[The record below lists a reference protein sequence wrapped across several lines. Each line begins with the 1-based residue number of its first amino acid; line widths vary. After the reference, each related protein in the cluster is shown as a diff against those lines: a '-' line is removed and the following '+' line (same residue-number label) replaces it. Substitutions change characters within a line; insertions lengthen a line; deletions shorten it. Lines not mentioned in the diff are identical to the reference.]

1 MIIECKFCYGSGSV
15 ITGGILGVKEVCP
28 ACKGA
33 GEFNVVNRSDY
44 TSCKHCNGNGFV
56 ISGGILGVRRVCP
69 ACKGLGMI
77 ERPKI
82 GMKKLRKDN
91 NANVVILPQTPRLN
105 HYDYDIA
112 VSFAGEDRK
121 IVENYCDQLSLHG
134 LKVFYDEYEKV
145 DLWGKNLYDKLDEIY
160 RTKALACVI
169 FISKNYAVKVWTN
182 HERQSAQ
189 ARALLE
195 NKEYILPVKIDD
207 TEIPGIPHTIG
218 YIDLRKTTIK
228 ELTDITIKKVKLLRS
243 KL

>member
-1 MIIECKFCYGSGSV
+1 MIIKCKFCGGSGSV
-15 ITGGILGVKEVCP
+15 TTDSLLGMKKVCP

-33 GEFNVVNRSDY
+33 GEFNLINGSDY
-44 TSCKHCNGNGFV
+44 TSCKHCRGIGSIV
-56 ISGGILGVRRVCP
+56 SGGLLGVRNVCP
-69 ACKGLGMI
+69 ACKGIGMI

-82 GMKKLRKDN
+82 GMNALVKDN
-91 NANVVILPQTPRLN
+91 VTNKVILPQTPRFN
-105 HYDYDIA
+105 HYEYDIA

-121 IVENYCDQLSLHG
+121 IVEKYCNQLSFHG
-134 LKVFYDEYEKV
+134 LKVFYDEFKKA
-145 DLWGKNLYDKLDEIY
+145 DLWGTNLYDKLDEIY

-169 FISKNYAVKVWTN
+169 FISKYYAVKVWTN

-189 ARALLE
+189 ARAILE

-218 YIDLRKTTIK
+218 YIDLRKTSIS
-228 ELTDITIKKVKLLRS
+228 ELTDITIKKVKLLRT